1 MTYPPQGD
9 DAGADYTGGDEAR
22 RGSYG
27 QAAYG
32 SSPYGQGAYPQGS
45 YGQGSYGQESYGQGS
60 YGQTDFNAQT
70 PAGYGAQSP
79 TFAGPSRYG
88 DAAGARPGPPSNVG
102 WAVASILFFWP
113 LSFIAMTRALEV
125 YPLWAAGRHA
135 EAEAASAT
143 AKRLGMIS
151 LAIVAVLVVLYFIFV
166 FALVG
171 LASSGF

>member
-9 DAGADYTGGDEAR
+9 NADNT
-22 RGSYG
+22 
-27 QAAYG
+27 
-32 SSPYGQGAYPQGS
+32 SSSGYPDYSAQQP
-45 YGQGSYGQESYGQGS
+45 YGQGSYDQGGFGQGS
-60 YGQTDFNAQT
+60 FGQGGYGAQT
-70 PAGYGAQSP
+70 PAYAGSTGYGDVQ
-79 TFAGPSRYG
+79 AG
-88 DAAGARPGPPSNVG
+88 RPGPPSNVG

-151 LAIVAVLVVLYFIFV
+151 LAIVAVLIILYLIFIF
-166 FALVG
+166 AMVG
-171 LASSGF
+171 LASSGY

>member
-9 DAGADYTGGDEAR
+9 NADNDSQPGYTDYSGQSGYGG
-22 RGSYG
+22 
-27 QAAYG
+27 QPAA
-32 SSPYGQGAYPQGS
+32 AQGS
-45 YGQGSYGQESYGQGS
+45 YGAGPYGQEAYGQQAYGQGF
-60 YGQTDFNAQT
+60 YGQDTHGSQGGYGSQT
-70 PAGYGAQSP
+70 PAYSGSGG
-79 TFAGPSRYG
+79 FA
-88 DAAGARPGPPSNVG
+88 AAPGARSGPPSNVG

-113 LSFIAMTRALEV
+113 LSFIAMTRALDV

-151 LAIVAVLVVLYFIFV
+151 LAIVAVLIVLYFIFI
-166 FALVG
+166 FAMVG